1 MADTRHSPCAQ
12 PKSGGACRTSH
23 PPIRRNKKDEPL
35 ARLRQLGY
43 QLLELRLRP
52 GAGGAG
58 PHVALRAER
67 ERVFRHVVAVGS
79 IDNDQQIVVAG
90 GEIDLL
96 DLDPQLL
103 GELAGGL
110 RPLGSVLDRT
120 DALVGPAQRQDE
132 RRHAVL
138 HGLET
143 AFPAAAKRRANLRG
157 CEFLGSAQKTALN
170 SGMRCPPAARSPPIE
185 IGTESSAR
193 SFQGRLMPSLHL
205 KHDPEKWV
213 PVFGKD
219 HAQTRSWSGRTIQ
232 GKVIP
237 L

>member
-12 PKSGGACRTSH
+12 TKSGSACRTSH
-23 PPIRRNKKDEPL
+23 LPIRRNKKADRL

-52 GAGGAG
+52 GAGGTGA
-58 PHVALRAER
+58 HVALRTER

-79 IDNDQQIVVAG
+79 IDDDEQIVVAG

-103 GELAGGL
+103 SELAGRL
-110 RPLGSVLDRT
+110 RSLGSVLDRT

-132 RRHAVL
+132 HRHAVL

-143 AFPAAAKRRANLRG
+143 PFSAAATRHANLRG
-157 CEFLGSAQKTALN
+157 CEFSAALKN
-170 SGMRCPPAARSPPIE
+170 WR
-185 IGTESSAR
+185 
-193 SFQGRLMPSLHL
+193 
-205 KHDPEKWV
+205 
-213 PVFGKD
+213 
-219 HAQTRSWSGRTIQ
+219 
-232 GKVIP
+232 
-237 L
+237 